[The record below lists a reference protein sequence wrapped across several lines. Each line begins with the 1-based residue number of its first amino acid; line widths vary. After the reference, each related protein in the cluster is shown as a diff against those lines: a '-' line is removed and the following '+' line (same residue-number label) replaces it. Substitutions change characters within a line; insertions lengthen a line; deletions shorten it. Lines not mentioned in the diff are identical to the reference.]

1 MPTPGYDIFK
11 IEGLSVVWIEAI
23 CDVDAAR
30 VRIEELARR
39 AAGEYVIFDQ
49 RRRQMI
55 ANTTSSMSKCQTPA
69 D

>member
-1 MPTPGYDIFK
+1 MPNPGYDIFK
-11 IEGLSVVWIEAI
+11 IEGLSVVWVEAI
-23 CDVDAAR
+23 CDLETAR
-30 VRIEELARR
+30 VRIEELACR

-49 RRRQMI
+49 RRCQMI

>member
-1 MPTPGYDIFK
+1 MLAPRYDIFK
-11 IEGLSVVWIEAI
+11 IEGVSVVWVEAI

-39 AAGEYVIFDQ
+39 SAGEYVIFDQ
-49 RRRQMI
+49 SRCQMI
-55 ANTTSSMSKCQTPA
+55 ANTTSPMSRCQTPA